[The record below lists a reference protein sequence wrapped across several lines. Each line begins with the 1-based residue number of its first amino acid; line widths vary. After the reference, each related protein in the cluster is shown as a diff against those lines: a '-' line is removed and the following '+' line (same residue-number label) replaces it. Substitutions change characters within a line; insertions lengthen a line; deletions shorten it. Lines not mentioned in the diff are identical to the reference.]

1 MSASGYLSDV
11 NNDYSKYVGT
21 DAYKVVNTPEEL
33 VEALLL
39 ARLDYETKVT
49 EHDEGYIVR
58 NNVRKNET
66 NWKNAIAKGLYLKKV
81 MEHIQKFLMIL
92 RFQMKAIQQLWYIMK
107 IHL

>member
-1 MSASGYLSDV
+1 M
-11 NNDYSKYVGT
+11 GT

-58 NNVRKNET
+58 NNVRK
-66 NWKNAIAKGLYLKKV
+66 
-81 MEHIQKFLMIL
+81 
-92 RFQMKAIQQLWYIMK
+92 MKLIGKMLLPKDYI
-107 IHL
+107 